1 MSSTTLP
8 QSEQGSEL
16 PTKQPLDIADLFR
29 ELQETNRLLREIVSQ
44 KAADQDPFTDESLSP
59 RTTDEGT
66 KGSPPGSPLEPAVVN
81 TSTIQL
87 VEDLARRVFDSDHL
101 EHLDW
106 FRDLTL
112 SRISIVKESSHGSPD
127 IQSPY
132 QVRLLANL
140 TDSLGRRAKLDGQP
154 LELCWDWR
162 TGSRMPR
169 VPLTDGEVENLR
181 RQWLVRFDLD
191 RSTERVSRQS
201 GWILG
206 REPRRNGILCA
217 CPLVYGPGHAL
228 TSANSILDECHKA
241 KALVSK
247 MAYPELV
254 SPGALWHF
262 TTPIWANGTLPLS
275 RLALIAAVCLVNP
288 EEEHETVHQF
298 LHEFCAPWK
307 PLRLRGMGRE
317 FGGWT
322 GSSEIS
328 YQHTIRCFSNVTVT
342 DQSDFTPY
350 VRCHRESGEFPALPG
365 APTTSFTE
373 RRMSVLCRWSE
384 FNDELSFTI
393 VLLGDFQ
400 SVKQEAQ
407 GSNDLFTDWKDR
419 HFTAQGKNA
428 GYHMLQSA
436 VHRTLISWEKEWSQC
451 LDVLGDTVNT
461 NLHDIL
467 SDETSNRLM
476 FDTSYAR
483 SRVYFKT
490 LEMLRIFGDTIRET
504 GRDLQEMDPERLLQ
518 GSFLRAGWDARYFLR
533 DDPATDKALWKNWR
547 ILSEFQKGAEERLMR
562 RITEKTEE
570 IKSLRDGLFNATSLR
585 EAARSTTMNRYVI
598 VFTVVTVLYLPP
610 SLTSSLFG
618 TPLFDGEDQA
628 ETVGRFRTSTII
640 VCVITY
646 VIAFLLLWLAD
657 KWETAG
663 SLYHEAR
670 EFAASTWSRLKGDGE
685 DEDTNHAHALRNTI
699 SNKPPLTPAPTTD
712 RIMSV

>member
-1 MSSTTLP
+1 MSSTLP
-8 QSEQGSEL
+8 GSEQGSK
-16 PTKQPLDIADLFR
+16 PATKQALDIADLFR

-44 KAADQDPFTDESLSP
+44 KAVDKNPAIDEPLSP
-59 RTTDEGT
+59 RTNDG
-66 KGSPPGSPLEPAVVN
+66 GPPPGSPLEPAVV
-81 TSTIQL
+81 SAKTIQL
-87 VEDLARRVFDSDHL
+87 VDDLARRVFDSEDR
-101 EHLDW
+101 EHLAW

-112 SRISIVKESSHGSPD
+112 SRISKIKESPRDSGD
-127 IQSPY
+127 IQSQY
-132 QVRLLANL
+132 QVRVFVNS
-140 TDSLGRRAKLDGQP
+140 TDSLTRRAKPGGQP

-162 TGSRMPR
+162 TSSRMQR
-169 VPLTDGEVENLR
+169 LSLTAEELEDLCA
-181 RQWLVRFDLD
+181 QWLVQFDLD
-191 RSTERVSRQS
+191 RLTERVARHS

-206 REPRRNGILCA
+206 KDPRRNGILCA
-217 CPLVYGPGHAL
+217 CPLVCGPDHAL
-228 TSANSILDECHKA
+228 TPANSILEECNKA
-241 KALVSK
+241 KTVVSN
-247 MAYPELV
+247 MAYPELA

-262 TTPIWANGTLPLS
+262 TTPIWANGVLPLS

-288 EEEHETVHQF
+288 EEEYETAHQF

-342 DQSDFTPY
+342 DQSDFAPY
-350 VRCHRESGEFPALPG
+350 VRCHRESGQFPALPG
-365 APTTSFTE
+365 APTPSFTE

-384 FNDELSFTI
+384 LSGDLSFTI

-407 GSNDLFTDWKDR
+407 ASNDLFTDWKDR
-419 HFTAQGKNA
+419 HFTVKGQNA

-436 VHRTLISWEKEWSQC
+436 VHRMLISWEKEWSQC

-461 NLHDIL
+461 NLRDIL
-467 SDETSNRLM
+467 NDESSNHLM

-490 LEMLRIFGDTIRET
+490 LEMLRIFGDIIRET

-518 GSFLRAGWDARYFLR
+518 GSFLRAGWDAQYFLR
-533 DDPATDKALWKNWR
+533 EDPVTDKALWKNWR
-547 ILSEFQKGAEERLMR
+547 ILSEFQKGAEERLIR
-562 RITEKTEE
+562 RIAEKTEE

-610 SLTSSLFG
+610 SLTSSIFG
-618 TPLFDGEDQA
+618 TPLFDGEEKS
-628 ETVGRFRTSTII
+628 ETVERFKTSTII
-640 VCVITY
+640 VCIVTY
-646 VIAFLLLWLAD
+646 VLSFLLLWVAD
-657 KWETAG
+657 KWDTAG
-663 SLYHEAR
+663 SLYHETR
-670 EFAASTWSRLKGDGE
+670 QFAASTWSRLNAGKRR
-685 DEDTNHAHALRNTI
+685 DTDNPILD
-699 SNKPPLTPAPTTD
+699 NKPLLTPPETD
-712 RIMSV
+712 RRMSV